1 MWVLWAGHHVVPLVH
16 SALLHSDFVVWQ
28 NMLTE
33 DGSFSGSEAGLRLQC
48 VCLGSKTEGSY
59 VPELFLRVVAG
70 PVLPLHDG
78 VPLPTNEY
86 TSVV

>member
-1 MWVLWAGHHVVPLVH
+1 MAEY
-16 SALLHSDFVVWQ
+16 AYR
-28 NMLTE
+28 

-48 VCLGSKTEGSY
+48 ACLGSRTEGSY

-86 TSVV
+86 TSVVWKTLWGWSRN